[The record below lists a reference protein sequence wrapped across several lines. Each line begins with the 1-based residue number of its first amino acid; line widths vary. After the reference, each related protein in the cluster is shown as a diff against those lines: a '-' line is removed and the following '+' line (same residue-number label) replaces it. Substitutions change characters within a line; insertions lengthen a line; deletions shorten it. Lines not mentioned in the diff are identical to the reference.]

1 MKNSLSKRKL
11 ERYSRQIILKDI
23 GILGQ
28 KKIINSKVLIVGI
41 GGLGSPVA
49 DLLARCGVG
58 YIGAIDHDK
67 VDISNLQRQILYTS
81 KDVGKFKVD
90 IFKRRIKLINRDVKV
105 KILKEKA
112 SEKNLNKIVKD
123 FDIIVDG
130 TDNFKTKFLINKFSL
145 KYKRKLIVGAI
156 SKFDGH
162 IFSFDFN
169 NKSSPCLKCFYQS
182 EPSDEVL
189 NCDKILIIIFFTS
202 NAISEDNEK
211 FLMLKND
218 KVNVR
223 YGPSF
228 DYPIKYIYKKIN
240 LPVKVI
246 DKKENFRRIIDNKKN
261 GGWIHIS
268 QLKQSKSFITASNKI
283 LFKKPTKFSKPL
295 AKIETGRL
303 LLVKKCER
311 NWCLVETK
319 SFKGWVDEE
328 DLWGK
333 IN

>member
-1 MKNSLSKRKL
+1 MQL
-11 ERYSRQIILKDI
+11 
-23 GILGQ
+23 ILG
-28 KKIINSKVLIVGI
+28 
-41 GGLGSPVA
+41 
-49 DLLARCGVG
+49 
-58 YIGAIDHDK
+58 
-67 VDISNLQRQILYTS
+67 
-81 KDVGKFKVD
+81 
-90 IFKRRIKLINRDVKV
+90 
-105 KILKEKA
+105 
-112 SEKNLNKIVKD
+112 
-123 FDIIVDG
+123 
-130 TDNFKTKFLINKFSL
+130 
-145 KYKRKLIVGAI
+145 
-156 SKFDGH
+156 
-162 IFSFDFN
+162 
-169 NKSSPCLKCFYQS
+169 
-182 EPSDEVL
+182 
-189 NCDKILIIIFFTS
+189 ILIIIFFTS
-202 NAISEDNEK
+202 NALSEEKEK

-261 GGWIHIS
+261 SGWIHIS

-283 LFKKPTKFSKPL
+283 LFKKPTKFSTPL

-303 LLVKKCER
+303 LSVKKCER